1 MKDFKTA
8 SPDRYALL
16 KEFAREN
23 RKNATLAEQVLWE
36 HIRKKALGVQFVRQ
50 HIISDFIADFAAS
63 DIGLIIEVDGG
74 YHAEQKQVEDDGKRT
89 EELGSLGY
97 DVIRFTN
104 EDILFDID
112 NVIEQLEKIIER
124 YE

>member
-23 RKNATLAEQVLWE
+23 RKNATLAEKVLWE
-36 HIRKKALGVQFVRQ
+36 HIRKKALRVQFVRQ
-50 HIISDFIADFAAS
+50 HIISDFIADFAAP

-74 YHAEQKQVEDDGKRT
+74 YHAEQKQVENDGRRT

-104 EDILFDID
+104 EEILFDID

>member
-50 HIISDFIADFAAS
+50 HIISDFIADFAAP

-74 YHAEQKQVEDDGKRT
+74 YHTEQKQVEDDGKRT